1 MSTTTKTTSFTDMQE
16 QVTGVLRR
24 DANAAKQ
31 AEARKAAKGLLA
43 KDLVSRDSG
52 ELFATLQKCTV
63 EAFAKDG
70 RKLLLNP
77 YHVYKLLY
85 TERYAAVIDPNSE
98 RLPEQQFTTALV
110 NALRVSVGILFKA
123 ATQKEKAAWLEVL
136 GLELEIG
143 VKQVQL
149 VSSPIPLDNAMFRFL
164 RDKFGMDDDNE

>member
-1 MSTTTKTTSFTDMQE
+1 MSTTTKTASFGSMQDRVAE
-16 QVTGVLRR
+16 VLRSKAI
-24 DANAAKQ
+24 DAKH

-43 KDLVSRDSG
+43 KDLVSRDPG
-52 ELFATLQKCTV
+52 ELFSTLQKCTV
-63 EAFAKDG
+63 ETFAKDG

-85 TERYAAVIDPNSE
+85 TERYAGVIDPNSE

-164 RDKFGMDDDNE
+164 RDKFGMDGDDE